1 MTRETQEKT
10 VALSRKTY
18 NELLR
23 LKLVHES
30 ETIRQQKEIEM
41 LKQENCYLRNTLAI
55 LKS

>member
-1 MTRETQEKT
+1 MTKETQEKT
-10 VALSRKTY
+10 VVISRKTY
-18 NELLR
+18 NALLR

-30 ETIRQQKEIEM
+30 ETIRKQKEIEM